1 VHDGARNAVLLS
13 PFLVTL
19 GLVWLAWALYGGR
32 DFQTIPTKELAQ
44 LLAQARIT
52 GPEAA
57 PAAVWEYTARLA
69 WNAVAGVYLVFLL
82 ATVLIGIWIVSR
94 LFASTPRCGLTSARS
109 WPIVLLVAFSL
120 ASWYVLRAVTYGA
133 ISGSLLGPTVFTQA
147 PDLPARQ
154 QFFSQGGQIT
164 ALFLAALSALVLP
177 SSRCGREACL
187 RDRTALLELVLGM
200 GTALL
205 VTDVIR
211 EDTLLRWALAFVD
224 PANKTVASTVQNLT
238 VTIVAVRGVQGTA
251 LLAAIYLPAALILK
265 GQAWSA
271 VPASV
276 ATLPEAKQWLQ
287 DRGLIASSVLAQF
300 RPVVAVLLPLLTGV
314 LSGPAA
320 EVLKNLTRS

>member
-94 LFASTPRCGLTSARS
+94 LFASTPRCGLTSTRS

>member
-1 VHDGARNAVLLS
+1 L

-19 GLVWLAWALYGGR
+19 GLVWLAWALYGSS
-32 DFQTIPTKELAQ
+32 DFQKIPTKALAQ
-44 LLAQARIT
+44 LIAQARIT
-52 GPEAA
+52 GAEAA

-69 WNAVAGVYLVFLL
+69 WNAVAGVYLVLLL
-82 ATVLIGIWIVSR
+82 ATVSIGIWIVFR
-94 LFASTPRCGLTSARS
+94 VFASTPRCGLTSTRY
-109 WPIVLLVAFSL
+109 WPIVLLVALSA
-120 ASWYVLRAVTYGA
+120 ASWYVLRTVTYGT
-133 ISGSLLGPTVFTQA
+133 ISGSLLGPTVFAQA
-147 PDLPARQ
+147 PELPARQ

-177 SSRCGREACL
+177 SAACGREACL

-200 GTALL
+200 GAALL

-211 EDTLLRWALAFVD
+211 EDALLRWALAFVD
-224 PANKTVASTVQNLT
+224 PANKTVANTVQSLT
-238 VTIVAVRGVQGTA
+238 VTIVAVRGVQGSA

-265 GQAWSA
+265 GQAWRT
-271 VPASV
+271 VPASIT
-276 ATLPEAKQWLQ
+276 TLPEAKQWLQ

-320 EVLKNLTRS
+320 EVLKNLTGS